1 MGPFSLG
8 TSMFLPE
15 LLLKLAVLQ
24 ARLRRD
30 VDVG

>member
-8 TSMFLPE
+8 ASMFLPE